1 MVCIGNCKKL
11 LEVVRVKTKIYP
23 HPFLLYAGRAYA
35 LLSYG
40 CSAFLVYG
48 AIFDCEETHIIMLGC
63 AEGLAVFI
71 IQYVIFQEHLFS
83 TLLITDDYIKYY
95 GLFLPSVK
103 IKFDDIK
110 YMEIRTF
117 KEGNVVYG
125 QNPVIGAYQFILLST
140 SPLPSKR
147 IDKIH
152 SSKKRKLIKF
162 AISEKL
168 CRALEG
174 KLPGMLNKPIEYQLF
189 LYKRAKK

>member
-1 MVCIGNCKKL
+1 M
-11 LEVVRVKTKIYP
+11 KTKIYP
-23 HPFLLYAGRAYA
+23 HPFLLYVGRPFV
-35 LLSYG
+35 LLSDVFM
-40 CSAFLVYG
+40 AFMVYG
-48 AIFDCEETHIIMLGC
+48 AILDREETHIIMLCC
-63 AEGLAVFI
+63 AECLAVFI
-71 IQYVIFQEHLFS
+71 ILYVIFQEHLFS

-103 IKFDDIK
+103 IKFYDVK

-125 QNPVIGAYQFILLST
+125 QNPAIGAYQFILLST

-152 SSKKRKLIKF
+152 SSRKRKLIKF

-168 CRALEG
+168 CRAVEG
-174 KLPGMLNKPIEYQLF
+174 KLPGMLNRPIEYQLL
-189 LYKRAKK
+189 LYKRAKR

>member
-1 MVCIGNCKKL
+1 MKK
-11 LEVVRVKTKIYP
+11 RIHIYP
-23 HPFLLYAGRAYA
+23 HIILLIGRFFFPFLANLLAPLFLYVTLFHFEEIGI
-35 LLSYG
+35 LGIIS
-40 CSAFLVYG
+40 SLVTVPMTIYIDLYLWDHCFG
-48 AIFDCEETHIIMLGC
+48 
-63 AEGLAVFI
+63 
-71 IQYVIFQEHLFS
+71 

-117 KEGNVVYG
+117 KEGNVLYSES
-125 QNPVIGAYQFILLST
+125 PVVGAYQFILLST

-152 SSKKRKLIKF
+152 SSRKRKLIKF

-174 KLPGMLNKPIEYQLF
+174 KLPGMLNRPIDYQLL
-189 LYKRAKK
+189 LYKRAKR